1 MEKKLRRKRL
11 IQEGE
16 KVRDLCA
23 LASFYNYA
31 QGSSVRNKHDSHDCV
46 I

>member
-1 MEKKLRRKRL
+1 MDMEKKLRRKRL
-11 IQEGE
+11 IQEEGE

-31 QGSSVRNKHDSHDCV
+31 QGSSQQA
-46 I
+46 